1 MKRTHYKQ
9 WTRADEYRLAE
20 HNATLY
26 EKSAP
31 AKKTQESH
39 KEERVY
45 HAGYRMESGTRMG
58 YSDRHQGITVVSR
71 KFFIAGMTDE
81 LRQRYGLA

>member
-9 WTRADEYRLAE
+9 WTKQDEYRLAE
-20 HNATLY
+20 HNASLY
-26 EKSAP
+26 GKSP
-31 AKKTQESH
+31 VKKVQETRE
-39 KEERVY
+39 EERVY

-58 YSDRHQGITVVSR
+58 YSDRHQGVTVVSR
-71 KFFIAGMTDE
+71 SYYIAGMTDE